1 MERRVILFI
10 ALTLLVIAL
19 PVVLFPPKPSPR
31 RPGAAADSAAT
42 RPTVTQPTPAPAPAV
57 RPPAVPSPALRAE
70 TVWVTS
76 PLYRFG
82 FSTRGARL
90 VWAELLR
97 YRSFAPGDP
106 EPHVQLVPA
115 GQALLTHRLVV
126 GSDTASLAELAFTAS
141 APSVQVS
148 QAGQALT
155 FTTRRGAAQ
164 VSVTYTFDPAEYRF
178 GVRGHVLGLGG
189 SGAVLVVG
197 LGDGFRSVEADTLL
211 DYREFAVVTKA
222 TKTQKTTFNS
232 LKPGERATLD
242 GPFEWVAIKSK
253 YFFAATMAIQEN
265 QPQFGGVVVVGGDR
279 PAKIASRAAVW
290 ATLPVPPGGEF
301 RYDVYVGPLEH
312 HRLAALGHGLDDA
325 NPYGWSFFRPI
336 IHPVSLWVV
345 AILTW
350 MHDQM
355 GLAYG
360 WVLIFFG
367 ILVRL
372 LLWPLNQKAMASQLR
387 MQAAAPLLKDAQ
399 ERYKDSPEKLQKE
412 MMRIYKEYNVNPF
425 GGCLPMFLPLPVLF
439 ALFFVFANTIEFRG
453 VPFLWL
459 PDLSRPDPLYII
471 PVVMGLTMFAVSKVG
486 QIGMPPNPQTKMLL
500 YFMPAFLTFVFLR
513 FASGLN
519 LYYTVQNLV
528 SIPQQYFLAKRRL
541 RERGKTT

>member
-1 MERRVILFI
+1 NLGTPCQSGHRPAAPRHRPPGRAVPAEAVDAAAGRCGGQRSDPADGDAAHTGAGTGGEATGSPESRTPCRDRVGDVPAVSLRLQHAGRPPRVGRAAVVPLLRSRGPGASRAAGARGAGLAHPPPRGRFRHGLARRAGVHRERPERAGEPGRSGAHVHDAARCGAGERHVHVRPGRVPLRR
-10 ALTLLVIAL
+10 ARA
-19 PVVLFPPKPSPR
+19 
-31 RPGAAADSAAT
+31 RPGA
-42 RPTVTQPTPAPAPAV
+42 R
-57 RPPAVPSPALRAE
+57 RL
-70 TVWVTS
+70 
-76 PLYRFG
+76 G
-82 FSTRGARL
+82 GGARGGSGRRL
-90 VWAELLR
+90 PLGGSR
-97 YRSFAPGDP
+97 HAP
-106 EPHVQLVPA
+106 
-115 GQALLTHRLVV
+115 RL
-126 GSDTASLAELAFTAS
+126 
-141 APSVQVS
+141 P
-148 QAGQALT
+148 
-155 FTTRRGAAQ
+155 
-164 VSVTYTFDPAEYRF
+164 
-178 GVRGHVLGLGG
+178 GVRGGDQGHQDAEDDLQLAQAGRTGDPRRAVRVGG
-189 SGAVLVVG
+189 
-197 LGDGFRSVEADTLL
+197 D
-211 DYREFAVVTKA
+211 
-222 TKTQKTTFNS
+222 Q
-232 LKPGERATLD
+232 
-242 GPFEWVAIKSK
+242 SK

-325 NPYGWSFFRPI
+325 NPYGWSFFRPL

-513 FASGLN
+513 F
-519 LYYTVQNLV
+519 
-528 SIPQQYFLAKRRL
+528 
-541 RERGKTT
+541 